1 MTAQSSVAVLN
12 AMLDAWE
19 TEIGTTPVLK
29 FFTGSKPANCAAA
42 NSGTELADETMVS
55 NWADGAASA
64 IKALNSTP
72 ITAVSTNTGNVG
84 HYRLYKADG
93 TTCVDQGSVTA
104 TGGGG
109 DMTIDSIAI
118 TVVGQSILVT
128 AWSKN
133 LTAHL

>member
-1 MTAQSSVAVLN
+1 MTFQSSAAVLN

-42 NSGTELADETMVS
+42 NSGSELADETMVS
-55 NWADGAASA
+55 NWADAAASA

-72 ITAVSTNTGNVG
+72 IVVVSTATGTIG
-84 HYRLYKADG
+84 HYRLYKSDG
-93 TTCVDQGSVTA
+93 TTCVDQGTVTV

-109 DMTIDSIAI
+109 DMTIDSTTVSAI
-118 TVVGQSILVT
+118 GQNINVT

-133 LTAHL
+133 LTGHL

>member
-1 MTAQSSVAVLN
+1 MTAKSSAAVLN

-29 FFTGSKPANCAAA
+29 FFTGAPPANCAAA
-42 NSGTELADETMVS
+42 NSGTELADETLVS
-55 NWADGAASA
+55 NWADAAA
-64 IKALNSTP
+64 AAVKALNSTP
-72 ITAVSTNTGNVG
+72 ISVVSTNTGTIG

-93 TTCVDQGSVTA
+93 TTCVDQGTVA
-104 TGGGG
+104 TSGG
-109 DMTIDSIAI
+109 DMTIDDAD
-118 TVVGQSILVT
+118 VVAVGQVIQVT

>member
-1 MTAQSSVAVLN
+1 MAFKSSAAVLN

-29 FFTGSKPANCAAA
+29 FFTGAPPANCAAA
-42 NSGTELADETMVS
+42 NSGTELADETLVS
-55 NWADGAASA
+55 NWADAAASA

-72 ITAVSTNTGNVG
+72 ITAVSTNTGDIG

-93 TTCVDQGSVTA
+93 TTCVDQGTVDD
-104 TGGGG
+104 TGSP
-109 DMTIDSIAI
+109 DMTIDSVSVTA
-118 TVVGQSILVT
+118 VGQNILVT

-133 LTAHL
+133 LTGHL